1 MVKAK
6 RFYRMWI
13 LFLKLR
19 KIPHLEGIRK
29 DVFLDRYS
37 LKDEEGK
44 SLEEYP
50 EQMWRRVACG
60 ISQQEKLQFVRLG
73 GKILSGNDRL

>member
-1 MVKAK
+1 MDFVFKA
-6 RFYRMWI
+6 
-13 LFLKLR
+13 
-19 KIPHLEGIRK
+19 PGNPTSLEGIRK

-60 ISQQEKLQFVRLG
+60 ISQQEKLSV
-73 GKILSGNDRL
+73 GKAWRRSSIR